1 MCIRDS
7 NICSLDLSK
16 AFDKVN
22 HFGLYIKLMKRLIP
36 VELLETLENW
46 LSDCFAFVKWYNSHS
61 SAFGIRFGV
70 RQGSVLSPYLFS
82 VYIDDVGKL
91 CDSRNGQFVLL
102 YADDILI
109 ITLSVSALQD
119 LVTAYE
125 KILLGLDMSLNVG
138 KSCCIRIGSRHDKIC
153 NNIVTLNGLQLSWV
167 NELRYLGIFIVSAC
181 CFKISLDHAKCS
193 FFRAINA
200 VFGKVGRIASEEVV
214 IELLKV
220 KCLPILLYSLEVCNL
235 NKRNL
240 QSLDFTVNRFFMKLF
255 NTNNMNIVSQCQL
268 SFSFELS
275 SVILP
280 KRLIKFESVMLDR

>member
-1 MCIRDS
+1 
-7 NICSLDLSK
+7 
-16 AFDKVN
+16 
-22 HFGLYIKLMKRLIP
+22 
-36 VELLETLENW
+36 
-46 LSDCFAFVKWYNSHS
+46 
-61 SAFGIRFGV
+61 V

-109 ITLSVSALQD
+109 ITLSVSALQH
-119 LVTAYE
+119 LVTACE

-138 KSCCIRIGSRHDKIC
+138 KSCCIRIGPRHDKIC

-181 CFKISLDHAKCS
+181 CFKISLDHKRS

-214 IELLKV
+214 IELLNV
-220 KCLPILLYSLEVCNL
+220 KWHLDSLRYSFGQYENY
-235 NKRNL
+235 K
-240 QSLDFTVNRFFMKLF
+240 
-255 NTNNMNIVSQCQL
+255 
-268 SFSFELS
+268 
-275 SVILP
+275 
-280 KRLIKFESVMLDR
+280 